1 VLCVESMVIAI
12 AVSTDFGVHNIV
24 LILLHFHFVD
34 VHFPNLTHHH
44 LSIS

>member
-1 VLCVESMVIAI
+1 MLCVVSMVITIVVGA
-12 AVSTDFGVHNIV
+12 DFGVHNIV

-34 VHFPNLTHHH
+34 VHFPNLTDHH